1 MQSPVY
7 SVFASVYS
15 GFDANRGE
23 GGLDEKDPKEDLI
36 EPVFRNGTVTTVGI
50 LLAFS
55 LGFITHWAA
64 NPIPWQTYHL
74 LAVLPIL
81 VGIALQMR
89 ALAMLLDTKSLQ
101 RSIYARANRIFIIG
115 LVLTA
120 CGVGLAI
127 LLDFFEIAAKS
138 ALPGA

>member
-1 MQSPVY
+1 M
-7 SVFASVYS
+7 
-15 GFDANRGE
+15 DNH
-23 GGLDEKDPKEDLI
+23 DPKDDLI

-74 LAVLPIL
+74 IAVLPIL
-81 VGIALQMR
+81 AGIALQMR

-101 RSIYARANRIFIIG
+101 RPVYARANRIFISG
-115 LVLTA
+115 LVFTA
-120 CGVGLAI
+120 
-127 LLDFFEIAAKS
+127 
-138 ALPGA
+138 

>member
-1 MQSPVY
+1 M
-7 SVFASVYS
+7 
-15 GFDANRGE
+15 DNH
-23 GGLDEKDPKEDLI
+23 DPKDDLI

-74 LAVLPIL
+74 IAVLPIL
-81 VGIALQMR
+81 AGIALQMR

-101 RSIYARANRIFIIG
+101 RPVYARANRIFISG
-115 LVLTA
+115 LVFTA
-120 CGVGLAI
+120 SGVGLAI
-127 LLDFFEIAAKS
+127 LLDFFDIATKS
-138 ALPGA
+138 ALPGAS

>member
-1 MQSPVY
+1 M
-7 SVFASVYS
+7 
-15 GFDANRGE
+15 
-23 GGLDEKDPKEDLI
+23 DEQDPKKDLI

-64 NPIPWQTYHL
+64 NPIPWQSYHL
-74 LAVLPIL
+74 VAVLPIL

-101 RSIYARANRIFIIG
+101 RSIHARANRIFITG

-120 CGVGLAI
+120 CGVGGAI
-127 LLDFFEIAAKS
+127 LLDFFEIAGKS
-138 ALPGA
+138 ALPGAS

>member
-1 MQSPVY
+1 MDNQ
-7 SVFASVYS
+7 
-15 GFDANRGE
+15 
-23 GGLDEKDPKEDLI
+23 DPKEERV
-36 EPVFRNGTVTTVGI
+36 EPVFRNGTVTIVGI

-74 LAVLPIL
+74 IAVVPIL

-89 ALAMLLDTKSLQ
+89 ALAILLDIKSLQ
-101 RSIYARANRIFIIG
+101 RTIHDRATRIFIAG
-115 LVLTA
+115 LIFTA

-127 LLDFFEIAAKS
+127 LLDFFDISAKS
-138 ALPGA
+138 ALPGV

>member
-1 MQSPVY
+1 MDKQ
-7 SVFASVYS
+7 
-15 GFDANRGE
+15 
-23 GGLDEKDPKEDLI
+23 DPKEDRV
-36 EPVFRNGTVTTVGI
+36 EPVFRNGTVTIVGI

-74 LAVLPIL
+74 VAVVPIL

-89 ALAMLLDTKSLQ
+89 ALAILLDIKSLQ
-101 RSIYARANRIFIIG
+101 RTIHDRASRIFIAG
-115 LVLTA
+115 LIFTA

-127 LLDFFEIAAKS
+127 LLDFFDIAAKS
-138 ALPGA
+138 ALPGAS

>member
-1 MQSPVY
+1 MDKQ
-7 SVFASVYS
+7 
-15 GFDANRGE
+15 
-23 GGLDEKDPKEDLI
+23 DPKEDRV
-36 EPVFRNGTVTTVGI
+36 EPVFRNGTVTIVGI

-74 LAVLPIL
+74 VAVVPIL

-89 ALAMLLDTKSLQ
+89 ALAILLDIKSLQ
-101 RSIYARANRIFIIG
+101 RTIHDRASRIFIAG
-115 LVLTA
+115 LIFTA

-127 LLDFFEIAAKS
+127 LLDFFDVATKS

>member
-1 MQSPVY
+1 M
-7 SVFASVYS
+7 
-15 GFDANRGE
+15 
-23 GGLDEKDPKEDLI
+23 DEQDPKEELV
-36 EPVFRNGTVTTVGI
+36 EPVFRNGTVTIVGI

-74 LAVLPIL
+74 IAVVPIL

-89 ALAMLLDTKSLQ
+89 ALAILLDIKSLQ
-101 RSIYARANRIFIIG
+101 RIIHDRASRIFIIG
-115 LVLTA
+115 LIFTA
-120 CGVGLAI
+120 CGVGMAI
-127 LLDFFEIAAKS
+127 LLDFFDIAAKS

>member
-1 MQSPVY
+1 M
-7 SVFASVYS
+7 ALE
-15 GFDANRGE
+15 E
-23 GGLDEKDPKEDLI
+23 GGLDNQDPKEDLI

-55 LGFITHWAA
+55 LGFVTHWAA

-74 LAVLPIL
+74 VAVLPIL

-89 ALAMLLDTKSLQ
+89 ALSLLLDIKSLQ
-101 RSIYARANRIFIIG
+101 RRVYERANRIFIAG
-115 LVLTA
+115 LVFTA

-127 LLDFFEIAAKS
+127 LLDFFDIATKS

>member
-1 MQSPVY
+1 M
-7 SVFASVYS
+7 ALE
-15 GFDANRGE
+15 E
-23 GGLDEKDPKEDLI
+23 GGLDNQDPKEDLI
-36 EPVFRNGTVTTVGI
+36 EPVFRNGTVTAVGI

-55 LGFITHWAA
+55 LGFVTHWAA

-74 LAVLPIL
+74 VAVLPIL

-89 ALAMLLDTKSLQ
+89 ALSLLLDIKSLQ
-101 RSIYARANRIFIIG
+101 RRVYERANRIFIAG
-115 LVLTA
+115 LVFTA

-127 LLDFFEIAAKS
+127 LLDFFDIATKS

>member
-1 MQSPVY
+1 MDKQ
-7 SVFASVYS
+7 
-15 GFDANRGE
+15 
-23 GGLDEKDPKEDLI
+23 DPREDLI

-64 NPIPWQTYHL
+64 NPIPWQSYHL
-74 LAVLPIL
+74 IAVLPIL
-81 VGIALQMR
+81 GGIALQMR
-89 ALAMLLDTKSLQ
+89 SLAMLLDIQSLQ
-101 RSIYARANRIFIIG
+101 RSIYARASRIFIAG
-115 LVLTA
+115 LIFTA

-127 LLDFFEIAAKS
+127 LLDFFDIAAKS

>member
-1 MQSPVY
+1 M
-7 SVFASVYS
+7 
-15 GFDANRGE
+15 
-23 GGLDEKDPKEDLI
+23 DERDPKEDLI

-55 LGFITHWAA
+55 LGFITHRAA

-101 RSIYARANRIFIIG
+101 RPVYARANRIFITG
-115 LVLTA
+115 LIFTA
-120 CGVGLAI
+120 SGVGLAI
-127 LLDFFEIAAKS
+127 LLDFFDIATKS
-138 ALPGA
+138 ALPGAS